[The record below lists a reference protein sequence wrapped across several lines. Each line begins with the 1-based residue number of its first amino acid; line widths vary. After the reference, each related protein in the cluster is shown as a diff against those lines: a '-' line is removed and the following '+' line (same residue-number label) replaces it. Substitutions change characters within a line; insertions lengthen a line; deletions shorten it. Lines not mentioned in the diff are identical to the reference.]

1 VRIEHRVVA
10 IRLVRAPIAVEVAG
24 KEVQVM
30 SEQGIMSEHVSSA
43 SMGAESAQTA
53 PPSDS
58 RQRGARLNTVLFVLS
73 AAGVPI
79 GIVTLRSLGRLGGLL
94 LEVASGALCW
104 RASAMVAAGTARR
117 LAFVPRLLLFA
128 ETAVDGLTVVVGFW
142 AWVWRP
148 FVRPVL
154 GERASQGQHRWLRT
168 RPTASG
174 TDRSWATPV
183 AIVGWMAAL
192 VLHTARMA
200 IYISPGRGLRKSAG
214 DAP

>member
-1 VRIEHRVVA
+1 MLKQR
-10 IRLVRAPIAVEVAG
+10 
-24 KEVQVM
+24 
-30 SEQGIMSEHVSSA
+30 IMSKRVSSP
-43 SMGAESAQTA
+43 SMGAERAQTA
-53 PPSDS
+53 ALADS
-58 RQRGARLNTVLFVLS
+58 REHVARLNTVLFVLS

-104 RASAMVAAGTARR
+104 RAGAMVAAGTARR
-117 LAFVPRLLLFA
+117 LAFLPRLLLFA
-128 ETAVDGLTVVVGFW
+128 ETAVDGLTVVAGFW

-154 GERASQGQHRWLRT
+154 GERASKGQHRWVRT
-168 RPTASG
+168 QPTASG
-174 TDRSWATPV
+174 TDRSWVTPV

-192 VLHTARMA
+192 VLHTVRMA
-200 IYISPGRGLRKSAG
+200 IYISPGRGLRKSTG